1 MKTIIHEFS
10 GRQIAEIQS
19 DGIIIRTWRDIVE
32 IISQMLSRKVD
43 ALVLHEKN
51 LAPEFFQLKTGI
63 AGEILQKLAISRIK
77 VAFVGDFDSYKSKS
91 LKAFIAESNLGD
103 QVNFSANLQSAI
115 GSIGSE

>member
-19 DGIIIRTWRDIVE
+19 DGIIIRKWRDIID

-43 ALVLHEKN
+43 ALILHEKN

-63 AGEILQKLAISRIK
+63 AGEILQKLANSKIK

-91 LKAFIAESNLGD
+91 LKAFIAESNLGN
-103 QVNFSANLQSAI
+103 QVNFSADLQSAI
-115 GSIGSE
+115 SSIGSE